1 MRKLIVSNFVTLD
14 GYYDGKDKSF
24 DSIFEY
30 RHSDYADDN
39 VFDFYNTELMQQSDT
54 VLLSGRTSFLGNMDY
69 WTSVPDD
76 PNSSEIRREFAD
88 LIAKKEKIVI
98 SDKLK
103 SEELGEWKNTTQ
115 IVNLSEAPSA
125 IAKLKQQKGR
135 RDIFIFAG
143 RALWHNLLDYQ
154 LIDELHLTFFPMLAG
169 EGRPLFDGKPPISF
183 KLLRTRTWE
192 GSGNVLVC
200 YAVDYVK

>member
-24 DSIFEY
+24 DGIFEY

-54 VLLSGRTSFLGNMDY
+54 VLLSGRTSFLGNMNY

-115 IVNLSEAPSA
+115 IINLSEAPSA
-125 IAKLKQQKGR
+125 IAKLKKQKGR

-143 RALWHNLLDYQ
+143 RALWHNLLDHQ

-169 EGRPLFDGKPPISF
+169 EGRPLFGGKPPISF

>member
-14 GYYDGKDKSF
+14 GYYDGKDRSF
-24 DSIFEY
+24 DGIFEY

-39 VFDFYNTELMQQSDT
+39 VFDFYNTELMRASDT

-76 PNSSEIRREFAD
+76 LNSSEIRREFAD
-88 LIAKKEKIVI
+88 LISKMEKIVI
-98 SDKLK
+98 SDKLM
-103 SEELGEWKNTTQ
+103 SEELGAWKNTTH
-115 IVNLSEAPSA
+115 IVRLSDAPA
-125 IAKLKQQKGR
+125 VIAKLKQQEG

-143 RALWHNLLDYQ
+143 RALWHNLLAHQ

-169 EGRPLFDGKPPISF
+169 AGRPLFDGKPPISL
-183 KLLRTRTWE
+183 KLLRTRTWD
-192 GSGNVLVC
+192 GSGNVLAS
-200 YAVDYVK
+200 YAVDYVE